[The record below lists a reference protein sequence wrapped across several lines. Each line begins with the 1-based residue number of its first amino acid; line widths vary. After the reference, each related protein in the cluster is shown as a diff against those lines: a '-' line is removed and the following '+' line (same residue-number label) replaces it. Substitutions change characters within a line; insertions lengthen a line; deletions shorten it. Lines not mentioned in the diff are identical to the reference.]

1 MLVYH
6 RVTQMGHQGHR
17 IAALD
22 PPQPLASPLLQTLD
36 GRFMRLLGRG
46 GLGMF
51 GAWVMGSLWFS
62 MFAM

>member
-1 MLVYH
+1 
-6 RVTQMGHQGHR
+6 MGHQGHR

-51 GAWVMGSLWFS
+51 GALVMGSLWFS